1 MRYALITTLATLTTS
16 ALFSLDARATDL
28 LQVYKEALANDQVY
42 AGARYSLEAGQEK
55 TTQGRAGLL
64 PTVGVGGSYTR
75 NFQDSTAAGV
85 TTDRNS
91 TTNSY
96 RVELTQPLF
105 RWANWEQY
113 QQGKLAAAASEA
125 QFAQAQQDL
134 ILRVSQAYF
143 DLLAALD
150 TLASLQ
156 AQKAA
161 TSEQLAS
168 AKRNFEVGTATIT
181 DTHEAQARSDL
192 ITAQEFAAA
201 NDVEIKRAALQQIIG
216 KPPGELAILRP
227 GVQLTPPQPADP
239 EKWIV
244 NAETQ
249 NYGVVGKQLALEIA
263 QRDIKKNRAGH
274 LPTLDF
280 VASRSHSNQ
289 AGNSLT
295 TAGNVSNGNAVG
307 LNWNMP
313 LFAGF
318 AVTSKTNESIALAEF
333 ARTDF
338 ENTRRTAAQVARTAY
353 SGVNSGLSQVKALEA
368 AEVSSLSSLE
378 SNRLGYQVG
387 VRINIDVL
395 NAQQQLFATRRD
407 LAKARYDTLVNGLKL
422 KSAAGSLKE
431 DDLVEVNKLLVEPSK
446 VVPATP
452 APPVKPVSAA
462 PAPATVLA
470 AVDKSKPIKTDL
482 PRTSGESDQ
491 VLGTVNQWAQAWSAR
506 DTKTYFGFYSPDFKT
521 ADGRSRKTWEAQR
534 RARIASKKNIA
545 VKIEAPEVTIDGN
558 TATVKFRQ
566 VYASGRVS
574 ATDNKVLRLVKQGDA
589 WQITLEASAG

>member
-1 MRYALITTLATLTTS
+1 MRYAPIATLVTS
-16 ALFSLDARATDL
+16 ALLSLDALAIDL
-28 LQVYKEALANDQVY
+28 LQVYNEALANDQVY

-64 PTVGVGGSYTR
+64 PTLGAGGNYTR
-75 NFQDSTAAGV
+75 
-85 TTDRNS
+85 TTQNTTLGGDRGSISNG
-91 TTNSY
+91 Y
-96 RVELTQPLF
+96 RIELTQPLF

-113 QQGKLAAAASEA
+113 QQGKLASAASEA

-143 DLLAALD
+143 DLLAAQD
-150 TLASLQ
+150 TLTSLQ
-156 AQKAA
+156 AQKSA

-181 DTHEAQARSDL
+181 DTHEAQARFDL

-216 KPPGELAILRP
+216 KPPGQLATLRS

-239 EKWIV
+239 EKWIS

-249 NYGVVGKQLALEIA
+249 NYGVIGKQLQFEIA

-280 VASRSHSNQ
+280 VASRTHNNQ
-289 AGNSLT
+289 MGSSLT
-295 TAGNVSNGNAVG
+295 TAGNVSNGNSVG
-307 LNWNMP
+307 VQWSLP

-318 AVTSKTNESIALAEF
+318 GVTSKVRESIALSEF

-338 ENTRRTAAQVARTAY
+338 ENTRRTAAQGARQAY
-353 SGVNSGLSQVKALEA
+353 SGVHSGLSQIKALEA

-407 LAKARYDTLVNGLKL
+407 LAKARYDTLINGLKL
-422 KSAAGSLKE
+422 KSAAGVLKE
-431 DDLVEVNKLLVEPSK
+431 EDLQAVNQLLTEVQ
-446 VVPATP
+446 PA
-452 APPVKPVSAA
+452 APVKQQSSVPDAPADKKAAAKADASAA
-462 PAPATVLA
+462 SPAAGEVLATV
-470 AVDKSKPIKTDL
+470 D
-482 PRTSGESDQ
+482 
-491 VLGTVNQWAQAWSAR
+491 QWAKAWSAR
-506 DTKTYFGFYSPDFKT
+506 DAKTYLGFYSPDFKT
-521 ADGRSRKTWEAQR
+521 ADGSSRKKWEAQR
-534 RARIASKKNIA
+534 RARIAGKKAIE
-545 VKIEAPEVTIDGN
+545 VKVEAPQVTVDGN

-566 VYASGRVS
+566 VYIADRVKAS
-574 ATDNKVLRLVKQGDA
+574 DDKMLQLIKQGDA
-589 WQITLEASAG
+589 WQITKEGSAG